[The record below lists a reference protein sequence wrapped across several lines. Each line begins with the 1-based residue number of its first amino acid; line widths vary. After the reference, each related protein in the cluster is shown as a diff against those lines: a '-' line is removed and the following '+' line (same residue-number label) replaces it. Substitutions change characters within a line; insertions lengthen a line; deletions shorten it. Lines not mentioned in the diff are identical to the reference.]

1 MRCPICEKE
10 LKIVINNLHSKSYVC
25 LNKHCFDISK
35 YDYVNLLPFNSNSG
49 DNKAMVDSRNSVME
63 DAYFLPLG
71 IKIKEIID
79 SLNVKSVLDLGC
91 GEGYYD
97 RIINDDNKYVLY
109 GLDISKQAIIKA
121 SKLSKGKAKYLIA
134 NIFKLPFFDNE
145 FDLILN
151 CFAPLEINEFHRVCK
166 EYFIKVVP
174 NRNHLIELKEQLYD
188 KIKETVVD
196 EVELDGFD
204 LIFEENLKYKKYV
217 YKINE
222 LFMMTPY
229 YYTTHNNFDIN
240 LKECEVSFD
249 FLIRL
254 YKKRK

>member
-1 MRCPICEKE
+1 MIENISLAKYKKEKHSYYINCEILYKYSLDDYHLQHTCRWFE
-10 LKIVINNLHSKSYVC
+10 MKS
-25 LNKHCFDISK
+25 F
-35 YDYVNLLPFNSNSG
+35 
-49 DNKAMVDSRNSVME
+49 
-63 DAYFLPLG
+63 
-71 IKIKEIID
+71 
-79 SLNVKSVLDLGC
+79 
-91 GEGYYD
+91 
-97 RIINDDNKYVLY
+97 IND
-109 GLDISKQAIIKA
+109 
-121 SKLSKGKAKYLIA
+121 
-134 NIFKLPFFDNE
+134 
-145 FDLILN
+145 
-151 CFAPLEINEFHRVCK
+151 
-166 EYFIKVVP
+166 
-174 NRNHLIELKEQLYD
+174 LIELKEQLYD

>member
-1 MRCPICEKE
+1 M
-10 LKIVINNLHSKSYVC
+10 
-25 LNKHCFDISK
+25 
-35 YDYVNLLPFNSNSG
+35 
-49 DNKAMVDSRNSVME
+49 
-63 DAYFLPLG
+63 
-71 IKIKEIID
+71 
-79 SLNVKSVLDLGC
+79 
-91 GEGYYD
+91 
-97 RIINDDNKYVLY
+97 
-109 GLDISKQAIIKA
+109 
-121 SKLSKGKAKYLIA
+121 
-134 NIFKLPFFDNE
+134 
-145 FDLILN
+145 
-151 CFAPLEINEFHRVCK
+151 
-166 EYFIKVVP
+166 
-174 NRNHLIELKEQLYD
+174 IELKEQLYD